1 MSERAELEQT
11 HCVVSKVFAFSV
23 PPLGSADG
31 FKASLWPKQPIWIGR
46 LRVVSRGDK
55 CAVLLEHTDK
65 EGLFASCPI
74 QNEKTVE
81 CAVDSSRYFVLRL
94 SDGKGRHALIGIG
107 FNDRAQAFDFKVALQ
122 DWQNRNA
129 DPSPPPAGPA
139 TNYSI
144 PAGGSIHVSFGGAG
158 SSAGKKK
165 RSSQNGAEISQALAG
180 MKLDAP
186 PEKGEGG
193 EKEKKKKKKKD
204 KEAAEP
210 GAAPFSNSSA
220 AAGVVG
226 AGAAANNVIDFGF
239 GDFDPLS
246 ASKPQQ
252 PQQQSQ
258 GFAASGNPFGDVPRR
273 ASVGNAADPFSADPF
288 GAAAPAAAAPA
299 AFGATPF
306 DTPFDDTPADWVKF

>member
-46 LRVVSRGDK
+46 LRVVSRNDK

-81 CAVDSSRYFVLRL
+81 SAIDSSRYFVLRL

-122 DWQNRNA
+122 DWQNHNA
-129 DPSPPPAGPA
+129 DPSPPPPVAA
-139 TNYSI
+139 ASSNYSI
-144 PAGGSIHVSFGGAG
+144 PAGGSIHVNFGGGA
-158 SSAGKKK
+158 AVAKKK
-165 RSSQNGAEISQALAG
+165 RNSQSGADVSQALAG

-186 PEKGEGG
+186 PARAEG

-204 KEAAEP
+204 KDAGESVASGSAEGFGNLSAASAVV
-210 GAAPFSNSSA
+210 GSSSA
-220 AAGVVG
+220 AA
-226 AGAAANNVIDFGF
+226 AAPSIIDFGF

-246 ASKPQQ
+246 TPKP
-252 PQQQSQ
+252 
-258 GFAASGNPFGDVPRR
+258 AA
-273 ASVGNAADPFSADPF
+273 AA
-288 GAAAPAAAAPA
+288 AAAPAAAQSNNPFGNDMPRRASVADPFA
-299 AFGATPF
+299 ASAAADATPF
-306 DTPFDDTPADWVKF
+306 DTPFDNTPNDWVKF